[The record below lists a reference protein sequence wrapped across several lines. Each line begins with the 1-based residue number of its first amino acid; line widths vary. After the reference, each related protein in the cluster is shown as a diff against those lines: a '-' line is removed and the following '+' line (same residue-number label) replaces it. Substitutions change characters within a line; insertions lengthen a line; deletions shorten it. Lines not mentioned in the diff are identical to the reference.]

1 MRCTAILATGAVVV
15 LLVGVTGTTTAA
27 WRDDALA
34 APAVVTSGA
43 FDVELAP
50 QGEVAPVVV
59 APGTRATTDYRLVTG
74 LEGDNLDAR
83 LRLGVPA
90 WSGASLPDALD
101 VTVELRRDGA
111 VVATGVL
118 DAQGRLAF
126 DGSPDVPVELA
137 AGATTL
143 DVTLVVEWPFEASTD
158 GTTNGTASSRDTRP
172 VLPEDSLVADL
183 WQVRAG
189 DEALDD
195 ARLWRATQAAVA
207 PSVSVATPVA
217 PAEAVPTA
225 PADPQSGP
233 DATTT
238 ETPVAATP
246 ADEVPDD
253 EAPTDAS
260 PAGDAPAG
268 GPRTGVGQAP
278 AAPGT
283 TGETAEDA
291 AAATEEPPWA
301 AELLAMVED
310 VGLDPAALDPAA
322 LDIDALPAPVTAWAT
337 EHDVATD
344 DLLAWLREVAS

>member
-15 LLVGVTGTTTAA
+15 LLVGATGTTTAA

-34 APAVVTSGA
+34 APAVVTAGA
-43 FDVELAP
+43 LDVELAP
-50 QGEVAPVVV
+50 QEEVAPVLV
-59 APGTRATTDYRLVTG
+59 APGTWATTDYRLVTG
-74 LEGDNLDAR
+74 LAGDNLDAR

-90 WSGASLPDALD
+90 WSGAPLPDALD

-118 DAQGRLAF
+118 DAQGKLVF

-143 DVTLVVEWPFEASTD
+143 DVTLVVEWLFEASAD
-158 GTTNGTASSRDTRP
+158 GTTNGAGSVRDTRS
-172 VLPEDSLVADL
+172 VLPEGSLVADL

-195 ARLWRATQAAVA
+195 ARLWRDTQAAPA

-217 PAEAVPTA
+217 TAEAVPTT

-238 ETPVAATP
+238 ETPATETP
-246 ADEVPDD
+246 ATEAPAD
-253 EAPTDAS
+253 EAPTDA
-260 PAGDAPAG
+260 PPGDAPAG
-268 GPRTGVGQAP
+268 GPQTGVGQAP

-283 TGETAEDA
+283 TGEITED
-291 AAATEEPPWA
+291 
-301 AELLAMVED
+301 
-310 VGLDPAALDPAA
+310 G
-322 LDIDALPAPVTAWAT
+322 
-337 EHDVATD
+337 VATD
-344 DLLAWLREVAS
+344 DLLSWLQEVAS